1 MRVLGYPKKLIRI
14 KLKYLKKLMVHQILN
29 QIDFMHGALNK

>member
-14 KLKYLKKLMVHQILN
+14 KLKYLKKINGSSNFESNRLY
-29 QIDFMHGALNK
+29 A